1 MDDRFSR
8 TCMLMGEDAL
18 EKLARSRIAV
28 FGVGGV
34 GGYVV
39 EALARSG
46 AGHIDIVDNDTVC
59 LSNLNRQI
67 IATES
72 TIGKYKVE
80 AARERILDINPGIEV
95 TVHKCFFL
103 PDNRADIDFADY
115 DYIIDA
121 VDTVTAKLAII
132 SEAKARG
139 IPVISAMGCGNRL
152 DPGKLTVADIYETKG
167 DPLSRIMRKEL
178 KKRGIESLK
187 VVYSIEKPIKPER
200 TDADIPDDK
209 NDVLQVI
216 SPGDGND
223 TGDPAEKL
231 EKNKTSKRKRDIPGS
246 AIFVPAA
253 AGLIIASEVCREL
266 AGIE

>member
-8 TCMLMGEDAL
+8 TCMLIGKDAV
-18 EKLARSRIAV
+18 ERLARSRIAV

-132 SEAKARG
+132 SEAKACG

-200 TDADIPDDK
+200 TDEDTQCGKDGDEMSAKEINCAGSDFKPDK
-209 NDVLQVI
+209 NL
-216 SPGDGND
+216 NKRRRD
-223 TGDPAEKL
+223 T
-231 EKNKTSKRKRDIPGS
+231 PGS

-266 AGIE
+266 AGIG